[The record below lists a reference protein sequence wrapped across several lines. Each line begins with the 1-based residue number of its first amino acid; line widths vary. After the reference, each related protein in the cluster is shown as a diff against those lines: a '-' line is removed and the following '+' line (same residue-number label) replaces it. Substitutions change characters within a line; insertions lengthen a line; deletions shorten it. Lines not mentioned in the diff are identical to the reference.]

1 MPQTYHARIGKVIK
15 LLSYFLKAEPC
26 VKWLALRCYIRTPKM
41 PFLLCSL
48 NRIGYKITHYRID
61 QCPRFTSLEMPPSD
75 HAHYSAKFAELI
87 NRDLGVATE
96 RVLVQFSSPEPTHI
110 GKNGS
115 TIAEIRK
122 NQDN

>member
-1 MPQTYHARIGKVIK
+1 MSI
-15 LLSYFLKAEPC
+15 
-26 VKWLALRCYIRTPKM
+26 
-41 PFLLCSL
+41 
-48 NRIGYKITHYRID
+48 
-61 QCPRFTSLEMPPSD
+61 SD

-96 RVLVQFSSPEPTHI
+96 RVVVYFSSPEPTHI